1 MPQVQ
6 EDAEEQPQMYQL
18 LRGLLQQCQLGQ
30 VLQVL
35 QDQVLQVLQ
44 DQVQGLQG
52 QVLQVQGDQDPL
64 DLQDQQDPEHLPDL
78 QVQPQSEKQ
87 AEEVQGRPG
96 GEGQCDG
103 ICVHSCSR
111 VDSSHGGRSA
121 RDDDGRDSEAL
132 HGEVAGG
139 AGRGHEEGGEGGEE
153 GDGRGHH
160 GKGEVEEGDGTDH
173 HDKEEV
179 EEGDGR
185 DHRDKGVVE
194 EGDDM
199 EQYDDMEGDE
209 VLLADEPHL
218 VSVHGN
224 PDHELPQ
231 KILGRLL

>member
-121 RDDDGRDSEAL
+121 RDDDGRDGEAL

-153 GDGRGHH
+153 GDGR
-160 GKGEVEEGDGTDH
+160 DH
-173 HDKEEV
+173 HDKEE
-179 EEGDGR
+179 
-185 DHRDKGVVE
+185 VE

>member
-1 MPQVQ
+1 M
-6 EDAEEQPQMYQL
+6 
-18 LRGLLQQCQLGQ
+18 
-30 VLQVL
+30 
-35 QDQVLQVLQ
+35 
-44 DQVQGLQG
+44 
-52 QVLQVQGDQDPL
+52 QGDQDPL

-160 GKGEVEEGDGTDH
+160 GKGEVEEDEGRDH
-173 HDKEEV
+173 HGKEEV
-179 EEGDGR
+179 EG
-185 DHRDKGVVE
+185 
-194 EGDDM
+194 GDDM